1 MIRIVQAHRNLLYVR
16 LRKIIIPEWMGR
28 VRCWTAS
35 LQECLPCLTVGL
47 NQSINRNIE
56 TALKGFDGSNRVRF
70 AGRLRNFSINALS
83 GPAEELVVFAPP
95 FAKGVAQFPHPL
107 GDCARFFP
115 TGQQSH

>member
-28 VRCWTAS
+28 VRGWTAS
-35 LQECLPCLTVGL
+35 LQKCLPCLTVGL
-47 NQSINRNIE
+47 NQSINRNVE
-56 TALKGFDGSNRVRF
+56 TALKSFDGSNRVRF
-70 AGRLRNFSINALS
+70 AGAVAQFFHQCLS

-95 FAKGVAQFPHPL
+95 FPKGVAQFSRPL
-107 GDCARFFP
+107 EDCARFFP

>member
-16 LRKIIIPEWMGR
+16 LGKIIIPEWMGR

-70 AGRLRNFSINALS
+70 AGRLRNFSIN
-83 GPAEELVVFAPP
+83 P
-95 FAKGVAQFPHPL
+95 FRVQL
-107 GDCARFFP
+107 R
-115 TGQQSH
+115 SL

>member
-56 TALKGFDGSNRVRF
+56 TALKSFDGSNRVRF
-70 AGRLRNFSINALS
+70 PGRLRNYSINAFRDQV
-83 GPAEELVVFAPP
+83 EERVVFAPP
-95 FAKGVAQFPHPL
+95 FPKGVAQFSHPL

>member
-1 MIRIVQAHRNLLYVR
+1 MIGIVQTHRNLLYVR

-56 TALKGFDGSNRVRF
+56 TALKSFYGSNRVRF
-70 AGRLRNFSINALS
+70 AGRLSN
-83 GPAEELVVFAPP
+83 
-95 FAKGVAQFPHPL
+95 
-107 GDCARFFP
+107 
-115 TGQQSH
+115 

>member
-35 LQECLPCLTVGL
+35 LQECLPRLTLGL
-47 NQSINRNIE
+47 NQSINRKIV
-56 TALKGFDGSNRVRF
+56 TALKSFDGSNRVRF
-70 AGRLRNFSINALS
+70 PGRLRNLSINAFRD
-83 GPAEELVVFAPP
+83 PAQELVVFALP
-95 FAKGVAQFPHPL
+95 FPKDVALSLRPL

-115 TGQQSH
+115 TGRQSH

>member
-28 VRCWTAS
+28 VRWRTAS
-35 LQECLPCLTVGL
+35 LQECLPRLAVRL

-70 AGRLRNFSINALS
+70 PGRLRN
-83 GPAEELVVFAPP
+83 
-95 FAKGVAQFPHPL
+95 
-107 GDCARFFP
+107 
-115 TGQQSH
+115 

>member
-35 LQECLPCLTVGL
+35 LQKCLPCLTVGL

-70 AGRLRNFSINALS
+70 PGRLRNFSINAFRVQLRS
-83 GPAEELVVFAPP
+83 L
-95 FAKGVAQFPHPL
+95 
-107 GDCARFFP
+107 
-115 TGQQSH
+115 